1 MLNLAGVY
9 TAMVTPFRD
18 GKVDYEAL
26 AALVEEQIAGGIAGL
41 IPVGTTG
48 ESPTLDCD
56 EHLEVIAKTIEFA
69 DGRCQ
74 IIAGT
79 GANCTAEAIKLTR
92 AAKALGADASLQ
104 VTPYYNKPTPEGLY
118 RHFSTIADET
128 GLPVVLYN
136 VPGRAGVP
144 IPVDTIVKLSSHPLM
159 IAVKEAGGSVDR
171 VSQIKDRC
179 DITILSGDD
188 GLTIP
193 MMAVGATGII
203 SVASNVIPAE
213 LSKMV
218 KFALDG
224 DFKSAGA
231 MHKKYYRF
239 FTDLFIESNPI
250 PVKAALEIIGKG
262 KAEYRLPLC
271 ELSAAHYEQLRATMA
286 HCGII

>member
-118 RHFSTIADET
+118 RHFATIADET

-159 IAVKEAGGSVDR
+159 VAVKEAGGSVDR

-188 GLTIP
+188 GLTVP

-250 PVKAALEIIGKG
+250 PVKAALEILGKG

-271 ELSAAHYEQLRATMA
+271 ELSAAHYGQLRETMA
-286 HCGII
+286 YCGII